1 MVKISMAAV
10 TEQIYTVF
18 RQTALF
24 SALSDDQIADLAE
37 LAETKELRLGE
48 VICEEGSAVNAFILV
63 YSGSVRLKKKISGQ
77 VTAIAKCES
86 GTHFGEI
93 ALIRPA
99 KWEYTIAASAKS
111 IVIVLDPALPG
122 IKAIA
127 NQFRAQI
134 ALSEF
139 TKKLKSLLTA
149 TEIDQAWFNGFVQSC
164 TLSEYQS
171 QEIIFKQQENNQS
184 LYILLKGTVE
194 FYQESI
200 EGRYFIGK
208 AVTNDYFGEYGALN
222 QKNQEYEAI
231 SATETVV
238 LEIPPEQLAPFF
250 NYAAELPDL
259 LKARISLFEKE
270 QQRQQQLKSRKEKAG
285 TDQIEY
291 YHIGTKKFPWLK
303 QHDET
308 DCGAA
313 CLTMISKFYGLN
325 LSMGQVRE
333 MANVNTAGATMA
345 AVCRAA
351 ENLGYRARGLKST
364 LPALKQLKFPMIV
377 HWQGFHYIVLY
388 RMNSRFVWVADPDIG
403 IKKYPHAF
411 FKENWTGYTIE
422 LEPTLKLQ
430 EITPAKN
437 PVFRFLGY
445 LKPYRFF
452 LFEILLAAFIMNLL
466 GLASPLFTQAIV
478 DKVVVYK
485 DLTLLNMML
494 LGMILVAFF
503 STLTSGLSS
512 LLGAHITAK
521 MDFRMLAE
529 FYRHVLSMPMK
540 FFYQRKIG
548 DIITRFGENG
558 KVRSILTNTIISTI
572 LNVIMLIV
580 FTNIMFMYNTKL
592 SLIVLLF
599 VPFYIA
605 QMLFFTPLFI
615 KLSNQIFQVS
625 SDQSSLMIESIQ
637 GIETIKANGVEWNIR
652 SRWEDKYLES
662 VNMSFKMNKLDLLS
676 GIISQTVNTTSSI
689 SILWYGATQVI
700 EGRMSVGELMAFNA
714 IIGSVLGPLMGL
726 VGLYNDFQQ
735 VKTSMERLNDVLEA
749 DPEEKPLSDNQEQKI
764 FLNNPRGEIEFK
776 DLSFRYGD
784 EDSPLVINNLN
795 LKIQAGTQVAFVGS
809 SGCGKSTLVKLIP
822 GFLRAVSGGIYIDGN
837 DINNI
842 DINSLRKNI
851 GWVLQDSF
859 LFNATVAENIALGY
873 AKPSEREIV
882 QAAELA
888 AAHEFISAF
897 PHGYKT
903 KIGDKGMQLSG
914 GQRQRV
920 CIARALFRNPKI
932 LLFDEATSALD
943 AESEKRIQQNL
954 TKIMQGRTSI
964 VIAHRLSTIRN
975 ADQICYLHNGVIMEK
990 GTHDEL
996 MEKRGL
1002 YYGMASQQLGKENK

>member
-1 MVKISMAAV
+1 MPSREEQLFAA
-10 TEQIYTVF
+10 F
-18 RQTALF
+18 RSAALF
-24 SALSDDQIADLAE
+24 SSLSDELVSDLVRHAQ
-37 LAETKELRLGE
+37 TRELRLGE
-48 VICEEGSAVNAFILV
+48 VICEYGSDVSSFFIV
-63 YSGSVRLKKKISGQ
+63 CSGSVRLKKKIGTQ
-77 VTAIAKCES
+77 VITTGKCEAGS
-86 GTHFGEI
+86 HFGEI
-93 ALIRPA
+93 AFVHPA
-99 KWEYTIAASAKS
+99 KWNHTIASSSKS
-111 IVIVLDPALPG
+111 IIALLDPSVCDVAG
-122 IKAIA
+122 IF
-127 NQFRAQI
+127 QGLRTEI

-139 TKKLKSLLTA
+139 TKKLRSLLTV
-149 TEIDQAWFNGFVQSC
+149 TPVDEEWFKTFVQSC
-164 TLSEYQS
+164 RIMGFDPDETVFKQS
-171 QEIIFKQQENNQS
+171 QSNQS
-184 LYILLKGTVE
+184 LYVVLGGTVE
-194 FYQESI
+194 LYKESL
-200 EGRYFIGK
+200 ENRCLIGK
-208 AVTNDYFGEYGALN
+208 AVKDDYFGEYGALN
-222 QKNQEYEAI
+222 QKQQEY
-231 SATETVV
+231 SAVCGESAVV
-238 LEIPPEQLAPFF
+238 LEIPPEHLPSFFHHAPD
-250 NYAAELPDL
+250 LPDL
-259 LKARISLFEKE
+259 FRERIIRFEKE
-270 QQRQQQLKSRKEKAG
+270 EERQQQLKLSAQKASDEKVEYFSAG
-285 TDQIEY
+285 S
-291 YHIGTKKFPWLK
+291 KKFPWLK

-313 CLTMISKFYGLN
+313 CLTMISKYYGLQ

-333 MANVNTAGATMA
+333 MANVSTAGATMA

-388 RMNSRFVWVADPDIG
+388 RMNSKYVWVADPDLG
-403 IKKYPHAF
+403 IKKYTHAF
-411 FKENWTGYTIE
+411 FKENWTGFTIE

-466 GLASPLFTQAIV
+466 GLATPLFTQAIV

-485 DLTLLNMML
+485 DVTLLNMML
-494 LGMILVAFF
+494 LGMVLVAFF
-503 STLTSGLSS
+503 SALTSGASS

-558 KVRSILTNTIISTI
+558 KVRGILTNTIISTI
-572 LNVIMLIV
+572 LNLIMLAV
-580 FTNIMFMYNTKL
+580 FTNIMFMYNARL

-599 VPFYIA
+599 IPFYIA
-605 QMLFFTPLFI
+605 QMLVFTPIFI

-652 SRWEDKYLES
+652 ARWEDKYLQT
-662 VNMSFKMNKLDLLS
+662 VNMSFRMNKLNLLS
-676 GIISQTVNTTSSI
+676 GIVSQTVNTASSI
-689 SILWYGATQVI
+689 SIMWYGAMQVI
-700 EGRMSVGELMAFNA
+700 NGSMTIGELMAFNA

-735 VKTSMERLNDVLEA
+735 VRTSMDRLNDVLEA
-749 DPEEKPLSDNQEQKI
+749 EPEEKPLSANQQQKI
-764 FLNNPRGEIEFK
+764 FLHNPRGEIEFK
-776 DLSFRYGD
+776 DLCFRYGD

-795 LKIQAGTQVAFVGS
+795 LKIPAGSQTAFVGS
-809 SGCGKSTLVKLIP
+809 SGCGKSTLVKMIP
-822 GFLRAVSGGIYIDGN
+822 GFLRAVSGSIYIDGI
-837 DINNI
+837 DIASI

-873 AKPSEREIV
+873 VNPSEKDIV

-888 AAHEFISAF
+888 AAHEFIVNF
-897 PHGYKT
+897 PHAYKT
-903 KIGDKGMQLSG
+903 KIGDKGLQLSG

-920 CIARALFRNPKI
+920 CIARALFRNPAI

-943 AESEKRIQQNL
+943 AESEKKIQQHL
-954 TKIMQGRTSI
+954 TKIMRGRTSI
-964 VIAHRLSTIRN
+964 VIAHRLSTIRD

-1002 YYGMASQQLGKENK
+1002 YYSMASQQLGKESHG